1 MENDSPIGFSVQ
13 SRRIDPRH
21 LVAPKGETM
30 QGNITPPIVV
40 GIDGSTGS
48 VEALRWAAAEARLRG
63 ASLRAVLAWEYPYA
77 YGGLSGVY
85 VVPTEQIE
93 KDSATTLEAI
103 ISQAIPDASAAK
115 AVERVIVP
123 GHPSSQLI
131 EQSKDAALLVV
142 GARGHG
148 GFIGLLVGSTSDQ
161 VVKHAECPVVVIH
174 ERPTEQ

>member
-1 MENDSPIGFSVQ
+1 MQAD
-13 SRRIDPRH
+13 
-21 LVAPKGETM
+21 TM
-30 QGNITPPIVV
+30 QPIVV
-40 GIDGSTGS
+40 GIDGSSGS
-48 VEALRWAAAEARLRG
+48 IEALRWAAAEAKLRN
-63 ASLRAVLAWEYPYA
+63 APLRAVLAWEYPYA

-93 KDSATTLEAI
+93 KDSAATLETI
-103 ISQAIPDASAAK
+103 IAQAIPDPAAAK
-115 AVERVIVP
+115 AVERIIVP

-131 EQSKDAALLVV
+131 DQSKDAGLLVV

-148 GFIGLLVGSTSDQ
+148 GFMGLLVGSTSDQ

>member
-1 MENDSPIGFSVQ
+1 
-13 SRRIDPRH
+13 
-21 LVAPKGETM
+21 M
-30 QGNITPPIVV
+30 QPIVV

-48 VEALRWAAAEARLRG
+48 IEALRWAAAEAKLRD
-63 ASLRAVLAWEYPYA
+63 APLRAVLAWEYPYA
-77 YGGLSGVY
+77 YGGLY

-93 KDSATTLEAI
+93 KDSAATLETI
-103 ISQAIPDASAAK
+103 IAQAIPDEAAAK
-115 AVERVIVP
+115 AVERIIVP

-131 EQSKDAALLVV
+131 DQSKDAGLLVV

-148 GFIGLLVGSTSDQ
+148 GFMGLLVGSTSDQ

>member
-1 MENDSPIGFSVQ
+1 MQAD
-13 SRRIDPRH
+13 
-21 LVAPKGETM
+21 TM
-30 QGNITPPIVV
+30 QPIVV
-40 GIDGSTGS
+40 GIDGSSGS
-48 VEALRWAAAEARLRG
+48 IEALRWAAAEAKLRN
-63 ASLRAVLAWEYPYA
+63 APLRAVLAWEYPYA

-93 KDSATTLEAI
+93 KDSAATLETI
-103 ISQAIPDASAAK
+103 IAQAIPDATAAN
-115 AVERVIVP
+115 AVERIIVP

-131 EQSKDAALLVV
+131 DQSKDAGLLVV

-148 GFIGLLVGSTSDQ
+148 GFMGLLVGSTSDQ